1 MLALLAAGDGQDAGD
16 EARQGDGSFLCFYIS
31 DMKHYAE

>member
-1 MLALLAAGDGQDAGD
+1 MGKMLATRFAKAMVP
-16 EARQGDGSFLCFYIS
+16 FLCFYIS